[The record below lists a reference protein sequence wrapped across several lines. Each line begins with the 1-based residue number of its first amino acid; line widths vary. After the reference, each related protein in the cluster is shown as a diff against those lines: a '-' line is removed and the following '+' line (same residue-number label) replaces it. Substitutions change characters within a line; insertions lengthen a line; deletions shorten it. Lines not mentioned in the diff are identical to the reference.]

1 MLNLKVNGKAGKFTL
16 NLPTMF
22 KEISNEYLDNA
33 VKHITVAPEYS
44 LVALIYREK
53 LAVILNSAKQNKE
66 MNTSVV
72 PVFIKAGATDSKFIK
87 SIKLGNKVIVT
98 GSDLSIGIH
107 VNSPMNALSIPNIV
121 AVCEG
126 DNNIYREA
134 MTSTEY
140 CHFVEFKLVPNV
152 AIKGIISSA
161 EFLGMNPYII
171 RDNTNEA

>member
-1 MLNLKVNGKAGKFTL
+1 MLNLKVNGKAGEFTL

-22 KEISNEYLDNA
+22 KEVSNEYLDNA

-44 LVALIYREK
+44 LVALVYREK

-87 SIKLGNKVIVT
+87 SIKLGNKAVIT
-98 GSDLSIGIH
+98 GSDLSIGVH
-107 VNSPMNALSIPNIV
+107 VNSPLNALSIPNVV

-140 CHFVEFKLVPNV
+140 CHFVEFKLVPNS
-152 AIKGIISSA
+152 AIKGIIGPA
-161 EFLGMNPYII
+161 EFPSINPYITKG
-171 RDNTNEA
+171 NTNEA